1 MKSITTEAKLG
12 LFVLIAIIMLAYLT
26 FQVSEFRLIK
36 EKGYEIDVLFD
47 SVGGLDLKSPV
58 RIAGVEVGKVAK
70 IELENGKAKVT
81 LRIFPDINIPK
92 GAKAVIKSTGLM
104 GEKYVEV
111 VPGEERET
119 LKEHERIAQGAPPAD
134 IDKLVNQLS
143 SIADDIRGITG
154 ALRNVLGT
162 PESQDALKEMVQ
174 NIRELSKNLNDMV
187 SINKDAFS
195 STMKN
200 FEEFSAM
207 LKSDTP
213 QLIAK
218 LNSIADKIEKGEGTM
233 GKLIADEDLYKNLNS
248 TIEKLNKIAE
258 KVEKGEGTIGK
269 LVTDD
274 KVYENLN
281 ETLIGIKDYVAKADL
296 FKTTVGF
303 RSEYLFEDVT
313 AKGYLTLQLKPRE
326 DKYYIF
332 EIVSDPWGR
341 VTTTDTETQTTTAG
355 VTTTT
360 VTHEEKKEES
370 LKFSIEFAKRY
381 EDLALRIG
389 MIENT
394 FGLGAD
400 YFLFKDTVQFNVDA
414 WDFTNKDS
422 WDFDRSRH
430 YQKRPHLKAGAQ
442 VNFLKN
448 FFAYGGYDN
457 FLNRNRDNFYA
468 GAGLRFDDD
477 DLKYLLGKVPLPG
490 TN

>member
-1 MKSITTEAKLG
+1 MKGITTEAKLG

-162 PESQDALKEMVQ
+162 QESQDALKEMVQ
-174 NIRELSKNLNDMV
+174 NIRELSKNLNNIV

-233 GKLIADEDLYKNLNS
+233 GKLIADEELYKNLNS
-248 TIEKLNKIAE
+248 TIEKLSKIAE

-313 AKGYLTLQLKPRE
+313 AKVDG
-326 DKYYIF
+326 
-332 EIVSDPWGR
+332 
-341 VTTTDTETQTTTAG
+341 TATIRLVRRHG
-355 VTTTT
+355 
-360 VTHEEKKEES
+360 H
-370 LKFSIEFAKRY
+370 FADIEFAAPAELLIQMVVKGSVAVDGISLTISAMS
-381 EDLALRIG
+381 EDSFSVAVIPETLDR
-389 MIENT
+389 T
-394 FGLGAD
+394 TLG
-400 YFLFKDTVQFNVDA
+400 
-414 WDFTNKDS
+414 
-422 WDFDRSRH
+422 
-430 YQKRPHLKAGAQ
+430 KAGIGDC
-442 VNFLKN
+442 VNVETDIIVKVVSKQLANILPRQRPLTMERLKE
-448 FFAYGGYDN
+448 
-457 FLNRNRDNFYA
+457 
-468 GAGLRFDDD
+468 
-477 DLKYLLGKVPLPG
+477 LGF
-490 TN
+490 